1 MEDKDK
7 ELNGIVENINDELP
21 MGYVEDNNLK
31 IFLDDTIDLGEV
43 VSEVEEDL
51 IKEDTNEIILDE

>member
-7 ELNGIVENINDELP
+7 ELNGIIENMNDELP
-21 MGYVEDNNLK
+21 IGYVEDNNLK

-43 VSEVEEDL
+43 VSEVEEIL
-51 IKEDTNEIILDE
+51 IKEDTNEICLDE